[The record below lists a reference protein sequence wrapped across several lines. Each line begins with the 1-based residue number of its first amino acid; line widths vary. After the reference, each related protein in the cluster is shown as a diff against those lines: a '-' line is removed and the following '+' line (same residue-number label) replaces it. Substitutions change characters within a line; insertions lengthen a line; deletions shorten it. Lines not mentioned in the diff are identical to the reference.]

1 VVISLTRINDQPL
14 VLNCEL
20 IQTIERDHDTVVT
33 LYGGEKLRVRE
44 TPEEIVRRVQAY
56 RRETG
61 PCAPPLPLPARTPP
75 PMEVFGDENG

>member
-1 VVISLTRINDQPL
+1 MISLTRINDQPL

-44 TPEEIVRRVQAY
+44 TPDEIVRRVQTY
-56 RRETG
+56 RREIG
-61 PCAPPLPLPARTPP
+61 SACPPLPLPARTPP
-75 PMEVFGDENG
+75 PQEVRGDDNG